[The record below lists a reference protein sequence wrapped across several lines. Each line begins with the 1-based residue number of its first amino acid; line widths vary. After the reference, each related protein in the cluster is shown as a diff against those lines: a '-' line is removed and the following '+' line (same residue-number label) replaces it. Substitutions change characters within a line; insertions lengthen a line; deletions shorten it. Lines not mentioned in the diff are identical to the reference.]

1 MLSRSIA
8 TAARMVPATR
18 ALRPR
23 SHPLV
28 MLPSMMQTVRT
39 YADSVIKVPQMA
51 ESISEGT
58 LKQFSKSIGDYVEQD
73 EEIATIET
81 DKIDVAVNATESG
94 TIKEFL
100 VAEEDTVTVGQDLV
114 RIELGGAPSGD
125 KTEAPKEESKEQL
138 QTPESESKSESKPEP
153 KQESAPQP
161 SKESAPAPSKPEPP
175 RQAEKKDSKPQ
186 STASSGPSMGNREER
201 RVKMNRMRLRIAER
215 LKQSQNTAASL
226 TTFNEVDMSNIM
238 EFRKLYKEDVLKK
251 TGVKLGFMSAFSRA
265 CVLAMRD
272 LPAVNASIEGPN
284 GGDTIVYRDY
294 VDISVAVATE
304 KGLVT
309 PVVRNV
315 ESMDMIGIEQS
326 IADMGKKARDNK
338 LTIEDMAG
346 GTFTISNGGVFGS
359 LMGTPIINLPQS
371 AVLGLHAI
379 KERPVAVNGKIEI
392 RPMMYLALTYDHRLL
407 DGREA
412 VQFLVKVKEYIE
424 DPRRMLLLVCRCMSC
439 HAGIKSNEIMSVPV
453 SALFV
458 IDIQKDLASDDKTEI
473 PHAERIRDAGEQI
486 LKVARGIA
494 ADPKPIIVFVQHE
507 ESPESGPLVKG
518 SKPWELV
525 FENDPNNTRE
535 LLVSKNQ
542 RDTFKSNPD
551 LAGLLRS
558 KGIQHIVAFGIQS
571 ECCVLETCKGALKAG
586 FRVTLLQ
593 GAHSTYDTKNKEAVQ
608 IEEDIE
614 SQLMALGASVTPWQT
629 AIGQWANTGVLG

>member
-8 TAARMVPATR
+8 TAARMVPAR

-58 LKQFSKSIGDYVEQD
+58 LKQFSKEVGEYVEID

-81 DKIDVAVNATESG
+81 DKIDVAVNATEAG

-100 VAEEDTVTVGQDLV
+100 VGEEDTVTVGQDLV

-125 KTEAPKEESKEQL
+125 KKEAPKDESNKEEPKTS
-138 QTPESESKSESKPEP
+138 ESESKPESKPEP
-153 KQESAPQP
+153 KKQDSAPE
-161 SKESAPAPSKPEPP
+161 SKKESAPAPSKPEPQ
-175 RQAEKKDSKPQ
+175 RQPEKKESKSESSA
-186 STASSGPSMGNREER
+186 STGGPSMGNRDER

-238 EFRKLYKEDVLKK
+238 EFRKLYKDDVLKK
-251 TGVKLGFMSAFSRA
+251 SGVKLGFMSAFSRA
-265 CVLAMRD
+265 CILAMRD
-272 LPAVNASIEGPN
+272 IPGVNASIEGPN

-315 ESMDMIGIEQS
+315 ESMDMIDIEKS

-379 KERPVAVNGKIEI
+379 KERPVAINGKIEI

-412 VQFLVKVKEYIE
+412 VQFLVKVKEFIE
-424 DPRRMLLLVCRCMSC
+424 DPRRMLL
-439 HAGIKSNEIMSVPV
+439 
-453 SALFV
+453 ALFV
-458 IDIQKDLASDDKTEI
+458 IDIQKDLAADPETEI
-473 PHAERIRDAGEQI
+473 PQAARIRSAGEQI
-486 LKVARGIA
+486 IVAARNLTECTRTR
-494 ADPKPIIVFVQHE
+494 PPLIVFVQHE
-507 ESPESGPLVKG
+507 ETSESGPLVRG
-518 SKPWELV
+518 SDAWTLV
-525 FENDPNNTRE
+525 FEPQAGNNRE
-535 LLVSKNQ
+535 ILVSKNI
-542 RDTFKSNPD
+542 RDTFESNP
-551 LAGLLRS
+551 GLDDQL
-558 KGIQHIVAFGIQS
+558 KAQGIEHIIAFGIQS
-571 ECCVLETCKGALKAG
+571 ECCVLSTCKGALAAG
-586 FRVTLLQ
+586 FSVTLLH
-593 GAHSTYDTKNKEAVQ
+593 GAHSTYDTKSRIASKV
-608 IEEDIE
+608 EEDVEDELKLAGVKVVAWE
-614 SQLMALGASVTPWQT
+614 SAVATWRQT
-629 AIGQWANTGVLG
+629 GDLEFA